1 MKLDD
6 VLKLKEAGFTAEEIA
21 TLAPSI
27 KEDVS
32 IIKNSDTSAQT
43 KVESPD
49 LSGLNSKLDAL
60 IEAIQKQA
68 VQSSSMTGSQQES
81 SVQDIVKNVLGGK

>member
-32 IIKNSDTSAQT
+32 IIKNSESSAQT

-60 IEAIQKQA
+60 IETIQKQA
-68 VQSSSMTGSQQES
+68 VQSSSMTPAPENNL
-81 SVQDIVKNVLGGK
+81 QDIVKNVLGGK

>member
-32 IIKNSDTSAQT
+32 IIKNSESSAQT

-49 LSGLNSKLDAL
+49 LSGLNAKIDAL
-60 IEAIQKQA
+60 TEQMQKLA
-68 VQSSSMTGSQQES
+68 VQSSSMTPPADNNL
-81 SVQDIVKNVLGGK
+81 QDIVKNVLGGK

>member
-32 IIKNSDTSAQT
+32 IVKTDTSAQT
-43 KVESPD
+43 KVASPD
-49 LSGLNSKLDAL
+49 LTGLTAKIDAL
-60 IEAIQKQA
+60 TEQMQKLA
-68 VQSSSMTGSQQES
+68 VQNSSQPGNASTDSLA
-81 SVQDIVKNVLGGK
+81 DITAKILGGTK